1 MMDAHKIQE
10 KGPEWGGFTTWCW
23 IREQF
28 WTLKAKLHHMRTSN
42 SHGEIGSLHSQ
53 EVHQEVLLWECSY
66 LEKKQGSLQ
75 L

>member
-1 MMDAHKIQE
+1 
-10 KGPEWGGFTTWCW
+10 
-23 IREQF
+23 
-28 WTLKAKLHHMRTSN
+28 MRTSN